1 MSCVAEDSE
10 SSASTEPR
18 VLAIDVLL
26 EPNETMLAKAAEANE
41 RLRGNYSDSFT
52 LDADHATHITVV
64 QRFVLA
70 ERLNEI
76 ESAIASVIAQA
87 RILEETFDASGYC
100 YLPYENLGVAAVTVE
115 PSAELKSFQ
124 EMVIEAI
131 CPLVVNSGDG
141 SAFVS
146 PADGTEI
153 NQLTIDYV
161 NAYVPD
167 YSGTQFNPHVT
178 VGIANQQF
186 LDDLI
191 AEPFEAFSFKA
202 RSVSIYQLGNFG
214 AAQKK
219 LRSLG
224 Q

>member
-1 MSCVAEDSE
+1 M
-10 SSASTEPR
+10 
-18 VLAIDVLL
+18 
-26 EPNETMLAKAAEANE
+26 
-41 RLRGNYSDSFT
+41 
-52 LDADHATHITVV
+52 
-64 QRFVLA
+64 
-70 ERLNEI
+70 
-76 ESAIASVIAQA
+76 
-87 RILEETFDASGYC
+87 
-100 YLPYENLGVAAVTVE
+100 E

-124 EMVIEAI
+124 EQVIEAI
-131 CPLVVNSGDG
+131 SPYVINIGDG

-161 NAYVPD
+161 KTYVPN
-167 YSGTQFNPHVT
+167 YSGTQFYPHVT
-178 VGIANQQF
+178 VGIANQKF

-191 AEPFEAFSFKA
+191 AEPFEEFSFKA

>member
-1 MSCVAEDSE
+1 MSFGTLNPSSGSRSSSTFANLPVTACVGRI
-10 SSASTEPR
+10 SSCLSHNP
-18 VLAIDVLL
+18 
-26 EPNETMLAKAAEANE
+26 
-41 RLRGNYSDSFT
+41 
-52 LDADHATHITVV
+52 
-64 QRFVLA
+64 
-70 ERLNEI
+70 
-76 ESAIASVIAQA
+76 IAQA
-87 RILEETFDASGYC
+87 RILAETFDASGYC
-100 YLPYENLGVAAVTVE
+100 YLPYENLGVAAITVE

-131 CPLVVNSGDG
+131 SPLVVNSGDG

-161 NAYVPD
+161 KAYVPD

-178 VGIANQQF
+178 VGIANQKF

-214 AAQKK
+214 AAQKM
-219 LRSLG
+219 LRSFG
-224 Q
+224 